1 MVFSFLE
8 NGNTL
13 FKSTTKIGFSIQKVF
28 STTNKYHMANDFSD
42 DESYERSTLDDV
54 NDDFE
59 NGIREPDRIVTQR
72 LIEPKVSP
80 TDLYDDEEIQKI
92 IDSIELQSV
101 SLLPID
107 DDDVDVLLIKKDVM
121 EDQILPMLYNFNLKN
136 EVYKTVYSSI
146 LEKLG
151 HQKLIS
157 SEIEAT
163 KPDAKAE
170 EVKTEKDD
178 TIPIDIMSDIM
189 SESQRVSMQQE
200 K

>member
-1 MVFSFLE
+1 
-8 NGNTL
+8 
-13 FKSTTKIGFSIQKVF
+13 
-28 STTNKYHMANDFSD
+28 MANDFSD